1 MACDHFETTISQ
13 IRDRKIQLVE
23 ETVIT
28 NEVKLYL
35 QGQGDRARRGV
46 SSGAKR
52 SGKIPTPTQSSSAW
66 GPHQNVT

>member
-1 MACDHFETTISQ
+1 
-13 IRDRKIQLVE
+13 VE

-35 QGQGDRARRGV
+35 QGQRDRARREV

-52 SGKIPTPTQSSSAW
+52 SGKIPTLTRSSSAW